1 MTKIWHLPL
10 LVFFSFCGC
19 SNLSTQVAGQLALIE
34 AKCAFE
40 DNFKV
45 GSKGFQDCIAAKE
58 PKQNR
63 E

>member
-1 MTKIWHLPL
+1 M
-10 LVFFSFCGC
+10 VFFSFCGC

-45 GSKGFQDCIAAKE
+45 GSKHFQDCIAAKE
-58 PKQNR
+58 PKKIR
-63 E
+63 K